1 MVNKNSDLGLQ
12 ENNAIYH
19 NLRELE
25 KELESDLDRILG
37 DLTSIDIERDNLQN
51 NRYLEEAIQ
60 DIIWEQVQNQ
70 LAVQLGE
77 EFIKENRG
85 QTLDLRKSAHI
96 QTSKN
101 FEKAKFATHNQDVDY
116 KERYNVWQS
125 NFTFNKK
132 GDRVLKKSA
141 RKFFDKNREKGSASI
156 HKDHTISIKEQLN
169 DIELATYFSKEEVK
183 DFANSSQNLHDLD
196 ASANMSKGDKTMTEF
211 LNSERNTQRPE
222 ERFNIDRK
230 QLEKDEV
237 EAREE
242 LKNRKKEA
250 KEKAIKSGKL
260 SRRKEAF
267 KVTGKA
273 LKAAI
278 FQLLSEFLKEII
290 KKFIIWFSEKEK
302 NFNTFIGKAKEAIS
316 SFVSKLSQHII
327 SVGESMIAVLATSII
342 GPVVGTFMRIWTFVQ
357 QGWSS
362 LKDVIDY
369 LRNPENNTKN
379 INTIMLELGK
389 IIIAGVTTTSAIV
402 LSDTIAASIA
412 GAVPTLAIEIPLLGS
427 LASIIGTFMGATV
440 AGVSGA
446 FVLKLIDQ
454 TIILRQINELNNKKI
469 DGNNDKLILQARLT
483 DLGMLMSQSDK
494 LSALSTIEERHQF
507 AVSKMEESFTKLTS
521 DCAEKSEDE
530 FADIDALLDELS
542 N

>member
-1 MVNKNSDLGLQ
+1 M
-12 ENNAIYH
+12 
-19 NLRELE
+19 
-25 KELESDLDRILG
+25 
-37 DLTSIDIERDNLQN
+37 
-51 NRYLEEAIQ
+51 
-60 DIIWEQVQNQ
+60 
-70 LAVQLGE
+70 
-77 EFIKENRG
+77 
-85 QTLDLRKSAHI
+85 
-96 QTSKN
+96 
-101 FEKAKFATHNQDVDY
+101 
-116 KERYNVWQS
+116 
-125 NFTFNKK
+125 
-132 GDRVLKKSA
+132 
-141 RKFFDKNREKGSASI
+141 
-156 HKDHTISIKEQLN
+156 
-169 DIELATYFSKEEVK
+169 
-183 DFANSSQNLHDLD
+183 
-196 ASANMSKGDKTMTEF
+196 
-211 LNSERNTQRPE
+211 
-222 ERFNIDRK
+222 
-230 QLEKDEV
+230 
-237 EAREE
+237 
-242 LKNRKKEA
+242 
-250 KEKAIKSGKL
+250 
-260 SRRKEAF
+260 
-267 KVTGKA
+267 
-273 LKAAI
+273 
-278 FQLLSEFLKEII
+278 
-290 KKFIIWFSEKEK
+290 
-302 NFNTFIGKAKEAIS
+302 
-316 SFVSKLSQHII
+316 
-327 SVGESMIAVLATSII
+327 
-342 GPVVGTFMRIWTFVQ
+342 
-357 QGWSS
+357 
-362 LKDVIDY
+362 KDVIDY